1 MKRPRGN
8 RRSKVL
14 VEHDMIALVE
24 RMQLRNEDAKDAGK
38 ALGIP
43 VRKAQRLAR
52 KGLLRVLA
60 AAAKEKIKA
69 IATADANPNPIAQGQ
84 FELPEVVEAPAP
96 QVVFLPAPE
105 PPDVQPVPTTV
116 SDPEFIVLPDGTRRR
131 VRPQE
136 PTEEIYAWSHVMD
149 YSAFRTKTP
158 WRQAQLIA
166 QWKENEAQGGKPV
179 NLRGGAPSRNCFG
192 CGKGPGFCDCEEVFT
207 Q

>member
-8 RRSKVL
+8 RRSKVV
-14 VEHDMIALVE
+14 VESDMIALVE

-43 VRKAQRLAR
+43 ATTAQRYAR

-69 IATADANPNPIAQGQ
+69 IATADTNPNPMQQGQ
-84 FELPEVVEAPAP
+84 FELPEPEPVQPEPQVIVLTPVPAP
-96 QVVFLPAPE
+96 VE
-105 PPDVQPVPTTV
+105 PDPD
-116 SDPEFIVLPDGTRRR
+116 FIRLPDGTMRR
-131 VRPQE
+131 VKPQE
-136 PTEEIYAWSHVMD
+136 PTAEVYQWSHVMD
-149 YSAFRTKTP
+149 YSSFRVKTP

-166 QWKENEAQGGKPV
+166 QWRENEQQGGKPV
-179 NLRGGAPSRNCFG
+179 NLRGGAPKRNCFG
-192 CGKGPGFCDCEEVFT
+192 CGKGPGFCNCEEVFT